1 MTTRT
6 RSLSLSVL
14 VLLCS
19 CGARDDAGDALKSAR
34 VLAAEGRFDEAL
46 EKHVWFHLHGLDAD
60 RSYYYGVRLSFALSE
75 WVELGRKYPKA
86 LAALKDIR
94 DEKTSRLIA
103 GGTDEAVFHDVQSI
117 NDHLGETNA
126 TVALFQK
133 IEATRP
139 EFAASVYNLAEET
152 LIAAKEYDLA
162 RKYLGDPKSR
172 MAEARTKF
180 DAGLRYAVTSQYPE
194 AALRAHESI
203 FTGKAVQIITVLKKT
218 GDPDAARELQTLA
231 LAVLDNPEIRNA
243 VTQ

>member
-6 RSLSLSVL
+6 HSLTLSLL

-34 VLAAEGRFDEAL
+34 LLAAEGRFDEAL
-46 EKHVWFHLHGLDAD
+46 EKHVWFHHHGLDAD
-60 RSYYYGVRLSFALSE
+60 RSYYGVRLSFALSE

-86 LAALKDIR
+86 LATLKDIR

-103 GGTDEAVFHDVQSI
+103 GETDEAVFHDVQSI

-126 TVALFQK
+126 TVALFRK
-133 IEATRP
+133 IDATRP
-139 EFAASVYNLAEET
+139 DFAASVCGLAEES
-152 LIAAKEYDLA
+152 LITAEEYALA

-180 DAGLRYAVTSQYPE
+180 DTGLRYAVTSRNPE
-194 AALRAHESI
+194 AARLAHESI
-203 FTGKAVQIITVLKKT
+203 FTRKAVRIITVLKKT

>member
-34 VLAAEGRFDEAL
+34 LLAAEGRFDEAL
-46 EKHVWFHLHGLDAD
+46 EKHVWFHHHGLDAD

-103 GGTDEAVFHDVQSI
+103 GETDKAVFHDVQSI

-126 TVALFQK
+126 TV
-133 IEATRP
+133 
-139 EFAASVYNLAEET
+139 V